1 MFESTLTAIV
11 IAVLAAV
18 AAYFSWNSN
27 KAISLASG
35 VVCVIASLFALLF
48 AFLGAVVLAFK
59 LLPLLLLAV
68 GAFLVYRAVTKNS
81 GPREP
86 VQYQR

>member
-1 MFESTLTAIV
+1 MFESTLTALV

-18 AAYFSWNSN
+18 ASYFSWSSN
-27 KAISLASG
+27 KAVSLGCG

-59 LLPLLLLAV
+59 LLPLVVLAV
-68 GAFLVYRAVTKNS
+68 GGYLVYRAVSAST
-81 GPREP
+81 GPH
-86 VQYQR
+86 QRTHH